1 AQRQQNLRSQSAKSV
16 PNSLNMC
23 DKHGGSNVEV
33 LREVFNKS
41 DTNGNG
47 AIEVKEL
54 VSLMRA
60 AGQTV
65 TRPEAEALIREFDK
79 NSNGTLEF
87 QEFVAMMNAFVEK
100 GGHKP
105 QSEKQRIFE
114 LLDQNQD
121 GVISKSELKFVMNE
135 ILQEGMSDRE
145 LDDMMTAADSDQDG
159 VINFDEFSV
168 LAAQMKIFD
177 CTECS

>member
-1 AQRQQNLRSQSAKSV
+1 MAHST
-16 PNSLNMC
+16 
-23 DKHGGSNVEV
+23 EV
-33 LREVFNKS
+33 LREVFDKS

-60 AGQTV
+60 AGQTI

-87 QEFVAMMNAFVEK
+87 QEFVTMMNAFVEK
-100 GGHKP
+100 GGHRP
-105 QSEKQRIFE
+105 QSEKQRIFD

-135 ILQEGMSDRE
+135 ILKEGMSDPE
-145 LDDMMTAADSDQDG
+145 LDEMMREADTDHDG
-159 VINFDEFSV
+159 VINFDEFNAM
-168 LAAQMKIFD
+168 AAKMKIFNS
-177 CTECS
+177 C

>member
-1 AQRQQNLRSQSAKSV
+1 MAHSK
-16 PNSLNMC
+16 
-23 DKHGGSNVEV
+23 EV
-33 LREVFNKS
+33 LREVFDKS

-60 AGQTV
+60 AGQTI

-87 QEFVAMMNAFVEK
+87 QEFVTMMNAFVEK
-100 GGHKP
+100 GGHRP
-105 QSEKQRIFE
+105 QSEKQRIFD

-135 ILQEGMSDRE
+135 ILKEGMSDTE
-145 LDDMMTAADSDQDG
+145 LDEMMREADTDHDG
-159 VINFDEFSV
+159 VINFDEFNAM
-168 LAAQMKIFD
+168 AAKMKIFNS
-177 CTECS
+177 C

>member
-1 AQRQQNLRSQSAKSV
+1 MAHSI
-16 PNSLNMC
+16 
-23 DKHGGSNVEV
+23 EV
-33 LREVFNKS
+33 LREVFDRS

-60 AGQTV
+60 AGQTI
-65 TRPEAEALIREFDK
+65 TRPEAEALIKEFDK

-87 QEFVAMMNAFVEK
+87 QEFVTMMNAFVEK

-105 QSEKQRIFE
+105 QSEKQRIFD

-135 ILQEGMSDRE
+135 ILKEGMSDAE
-145 LDDMMTAADSDQDG
+145 LDEMMLEADTDHDG
-159 VINFDEFSV
+159 VINFDEFNAM
-168 LAAQMKIFD
+168 AAKMKIFN
-177 CTECS
+177 SS